1 MKTFTS
7 IPAYLQPLTHMDSFA
22 RAYARERAEGVRAS
36 IAFHNVRTRDAWRKA
51 EWDEHS
57 DPEIG
62 DVRLRV
68 VPDDCVDL
76 DNLFGDTFNPKVNS
90 DIPLARLERER
101 QAEVDRVNRD
111 GVWGVIG
118 EYFDGEDWQ
127 HADSC
132 FGFIGEDWKDSGYDV
147 DIMNATMDAAS
158 KIETCP
164 TCHRP
169 LPKAN

>member
-1 MKTFTS
+1 MKTV
-7 IPAYLQPLTHMDSFA
+7 PAYLKPLLKMDSTA
-22 RAYARERAEGVRAS
+22 REYARERATGTLAKN
-36 IAFHNVRTRDAWRKA
+36 ALHNVRIRAAWRKA

-57 DPEIG
+57 EPEIG
-62 DVRLRV
+62 DVRLRIV
-68 VPDDCVDL
+68 ADDSADL
-76 DNLFGDTFNPKVNS
+76 DDLFGDTFNPKVNS

-118 EYFDGEDWQ
+118 EYYDGEEWQ

-147 DIMNATMDAAS
+147 DIMSQTLDAAS
-158 KIETCP
+158 AIETCP

-169 LPKAN
+169 LRKAN